1 LTAGGSELPMD
12 ASSFDLPGKIA
23 KIQSDIEE
31 NNRMRVAIGEK
42 IDNFDV
48 KSNKSKDKRKLIEL
62 QKKRTTLLQVSMQLQ
77 ESKDEYVVMQQLIKS
92 KDDVMMQALQQQ
104 QQALQQQALQQQQQA
119 LQQQNEKFLL
129 IQKARFRT
137 GGLVTILF
145 VPYPL
150 LCILLRYTT

>member
-1 LTAGGSELPMD
+1 MD

-31 NNRMRVAIGEK
+31 NNRMRAAIGEK

-62 QKKRTTLLQVSMQLQ
+62 KKKRTTLLQVSMQLQ

-92 KDDVMMQALQQQ
+92 KDDMMM
-104 QQALQQQALQQQQQA
+104 QQQQA